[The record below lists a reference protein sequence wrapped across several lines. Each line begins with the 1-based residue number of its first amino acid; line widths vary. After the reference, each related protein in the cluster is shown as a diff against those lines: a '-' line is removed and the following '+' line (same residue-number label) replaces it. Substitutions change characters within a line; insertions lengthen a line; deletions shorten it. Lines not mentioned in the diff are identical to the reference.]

1 MDRFGALT
9 AAALA
14 LTAAALAV
22 TAAALAVT
30 AVFATGRG
38 FAAGR
43 RAGLATLSPARFR
56 AVAAGRLRR
65 TGRLAPRG
73 CPELRR
79 SARGAGFR
87 AFLADFAATRR
98 LGAFRFRLADFFDAA
113 RLRPAA
119 FRAPVFFLPA
129 CPGRRRRARV
139 AFRLAMGRPFRS
151 IPGPF
156 LTLTVTGKLRILYV
170 LSATNNRSQSAFRG
184 LLVTPRIPS
193 RRAQARRNAGR
204 LISAHVY
211 ERTRSVTV
219 NRRYSRGGPVPAS
232 L

>member
-1 MDRFGALT
+1 MERFVALT
-9 AAALA
+9 G
-14 LTAAALAV
+14 AALAV
-22 TAAALAVT
+22 TAAL
-30 AVFATGRG
+30 ATGRG
-38 FAAGR
+38 LAAGR
-43 RAGLATLSPARFR
+43 RAGLAALSAARLR
-56 AVAAGRLRR
+56 AVATGRLRR
-65 TGRLAPRG
+65 TGRFA
-73 CPELRR
+73 
-79 SARGAGFR
+79 ARGAGFR
-87 AFLADFAATRR
+87 AFLADFAAGRR
-98 LGAFRFRLADFFDAA
+98 FGAVRFRLAAFFDAA